1 MMHSGPILETLTHRL
16 TDTPLEFLA
25 EPRIGKS
32 GTLFV
37 AALVNDVLLMHG
49 ARAPA
54 AALARFDEADP
65 KAGRNRLALVSIACW
80 LLADP
85 WLTGAASDQAALL
98 GVLDLDVRELAAG
111 VAAHQ
116 FVRDPDRREEL
127 ARIVLARLGFRP
139 QGETLEQ
146 ATDRLS
152 SISGSERR
160 RLLQAS
166 RAANQRAKKV
176 REALARK
183 AAEESADKWTRE

>member
-1 MMHSGPILETLTHRL
+1 MIHPGPVLETLTHRL
-16 TDTPLEFLA
+16 AETPSEFLA
-25 EPRIGKS
+25 EPRFSNS
-32 GTLFV
+32 GAVFV

-54 AALARFDEADP
+54 DALARFDESDP
-65 KAGRNRLALVSIACW
+65 KLGRNRLALVMIASW

-85 WLTGAASDQAALL
+85 WLIGAAIGQPALL
-98 GVLDLDVRELAAG
+98 GVLEVDLRELAAG
-111 VAAHQ
+111 APAHQ

-139 QGETLEQ
+139 QGETVEQ

-160 RLLQAS
+160 RLLKES
-166 RAANQRAKKV
+166 RAANERARKV

-183 AAEESADKWTRE
+183 AAEDSADKWTRE